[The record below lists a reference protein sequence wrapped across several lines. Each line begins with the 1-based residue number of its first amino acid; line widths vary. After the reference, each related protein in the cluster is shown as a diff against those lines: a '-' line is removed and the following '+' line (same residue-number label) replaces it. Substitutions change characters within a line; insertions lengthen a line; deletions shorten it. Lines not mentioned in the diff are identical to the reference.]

1 MVNRFVGWCHLV
13 PGAVG
18 CRGQHHGLLRITVE
32 ARRIWSR
39 AAWGFNFG
47 IVDHVGLGV
56 IFLLCAGS
64 VSVRYIGK
72 PVGVCQLTKLFNVVL
87 ESWSGVIRGSRSD
100 WASSHSRLHHGL
112 SVGLRA
118 LW

>member
-32 ARRIWSR
+32 AGRIRSR
-39 AAWGFNFG
+39 AAWGFDFG

-56 IFLLCAGS
+56 IFLL
-64 VSVRYIGK
+64 
-72 PVGVCQLTKLFNVVL
+72 KLLNVIL
-87 ESWSGVIRGSRSD
+87 ESRSGVVRGSRPD
-100 WASSHSRLHHGL
+100 WASSHSRLHHGV